1 MSQFL
6 IRYSTKY
13 LNSKFN
19 SEFQNSLKIWQTKHF
34 LILLKSKVDLLCSDK
49 QFQPTQNVTWKN
61 VSKKMKSYLHCK
73 TITTEHVSS
82 EEQVYIFSSKAYV
95 LFSRYLS
102 SCIFNHPL
110 WYQIFNI
117 MARISTWDKVHFLID
132 LLNHNSFI
140 NQTWV
145 IDRYN

>member
-34 LILLKSKVDLLCSDK
+34 LILLKSNVDLLCSDK

-61 VSKKMKSYLHCK
+61 VSKKMKSYLYYK
-73 TITTEHVSS
+73 TITTENVSS
-82 EEQVYIFSSKAYV
+82 KDQVQIFFQLLFCSQDIQV
-95 LFSRYLS
+95 LVFLTILCGTKSVTSWRALAHETR
-102 SCIFNHPL
+102 CIF
-110 WYQIFNI
+110 
-117 MARISTWDKVHFLID
+117 
-132 LLNHNSFI
+132 
-140 NQTWV
+140 
-145 IDRYN
+145 